1 MDLHA
6 QNTRHCVFKHKS
18 ARVCARRRMPEVHFS
33 VTEASFSQAPP
44 ATTCRLHIMIL
55 AIERMS
61 CAHTL
66 LTGTSRAQ
74 DPAHFLNP
82 ESMPPRLAGAS
93 SSREEGAHL
102 ERVVQRKSV
111 VVLVGKGQP
120 LARRESHR
128 WGNVMDNRST
138 YEPMQR
144 HITSRQSYHHS
155 SPSVIVIHQW
165 KEERRGQ
172 GFLKVSS

>member
-1 MDLHA
+1 
-6 QNTRHCVFKHKS
+6 
-18 ARVCARRRMPEVHFS
+18 MPEVHFS

-93 SSREEGAHL
+93 SSREEGA
-102 ERVVQRKSV
+102 
-111 VVLVGKGQP
+111 
-120 LARRESHR
+120 SHFCISKL
-128 WGNVMDNRST
+128 DCLF
-138 YEPMQR
+138 
-144 HITSRQSYHHS
+144 HS
-155 SPSVIVIHQW
+155 SQFYGSLITAISNVLFNGRV
-165 KEERRGQ
+165 
-172 GFLKVSS
+172 L